1 MLVKATLLASDEE
14 ENRSQTFQFQ
24 VRSHV
29 TIPCCL
35 KNTCPLKRIITY
47 SSYSKI
53 SRDKRIKSV
62 LVFSR
67 NQAYGNFK
75 CEMAQ
80 KKILK
85 EFSLLYISFAIYQQ
99 VNMIKSSH
107 INYTDYF
114 LNEVQKCLH
123 NLIQFIELG
132 YSFIILKT
140 SFIVYFTVY
149 VNSFPT
155 IK

>member
-1 MLVKATLLASDEE
+1 MATL
-14 ENRSQTFQFQ
+14 
-24 VRSHV
+24 
-29 TIPCCL
+29 I
-35 KNTCPLKRIITY
+35 
-47 SSYSKI
+47 
-53 SRDKRIKSV
+53 
-62 LVFSR
+62 
-67 NQAYGNFK
+67 K